1 MISMDLTFSLT
12 KKMEKLIKK
21 KLEKKQK
28 KLVDEYENKKE
39 IILKNPS
46 IGKML
51 KGDLNEYRVYDW
63 TIQGT
68 GIRLAYVYYIEDNH
82 IVFVY
87 FGTRENFY
95 QELGRYVN

>member
-1 MISMDLTFSLT
+1 MDLTFSLT

-21 KLEKKQK
+21 LEKRQRR
-28 KLVDEYENKKE
+28 LVEEYEEKKE
-39 IILKNPS
+39 SILQNPD
-46 IGKML
+46 IGKIL

-68 GIRLAYVYYIEDNH
+68 GIRLAYVYYVGDNH
-82 IVFVY
+82 ITFVY

>member
-1 MISMDLTFSLT
+1 MDWTFSLT
-12 KKMEKLIKK
+12 KKMEKLIK

-39 IILKNPS
+39 IILKNPG

-63 TIQGT
+63 MI
-68 GIRLAYVYYIEDNH
+68 
-82 IVFVY
+82 
-87 FGTRENFY
+87 
-95 QELGRYVN
+95 

>member
-1 MISMDLTFSLT
+1 MDLTFSLT

-21 KLEKKQK
+21 LEKRQK

-39 IILKNPS
+39 ITLKNPG
-46 IGKML
+46 IGKTL
-51 KGDLNEYRVYDW
+51 KGDLSEYRVYDW

-68 GIRLAYVYYIEDNH
+68 GIRLAYVYYMADNH

-87 FGTRENFY
+87 FGTKENFY

>member
-1 MISMDLTFSLT
+1 
-12 KKMEKLIKK
+12 
-21 KLEKKQK
+21 
-28 KLVDEYENKKE
+28 
-39 IILKNPS
+39 
-46 IGKML
+46 ML

>member
-1 MISMDLTFSLT
+1 MDLTFSLT
-12 KKMEKLIKK
+12 KKMEKLIK

-39 IILKNPS
+39 IILKNPG
-46 IGKML
+46 IGKVL
-51 KGDLNEYRVYDW
+51 KGDLSEYRVYDW

-68 GIRLAYVYYIEDNH
+68 GIRLAYVYYMEDNH
-82 IVFVY
+82 IIFVY

>member
-1 MISMDLTFSLT
+1 MDLTFSLT

-21 KLEKKQK
+21 LEKRQK
-28 KLVDEYENKKE
+28 KLIDEYENKKE
-39 IILKNPS
+39 IILQNPG
-46 IGKML
+46 IGKTL
-51 KGDLNEYRVYDW
+51 KGDLSEYRVYDW

-68 GIRLAYVYYIEDNH
+68 GIRLAYVYYMADNH